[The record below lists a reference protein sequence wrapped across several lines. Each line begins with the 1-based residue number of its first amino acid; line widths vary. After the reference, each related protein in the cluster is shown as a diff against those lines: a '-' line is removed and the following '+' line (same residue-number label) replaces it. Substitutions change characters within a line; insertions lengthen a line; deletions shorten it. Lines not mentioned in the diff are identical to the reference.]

1 MTLEEL
7 LECSLLA
14 PGPATLWSVLGL
26 WASDSFSHTY
36 RVSSPSSEL
45 FKSDQLRWS
54 CNSASKGQGPDTQ
67 GTGPS
72 TGQRRASL
80 LPEVDPRGHPF
91 PSLQNTK
98 RFLVYCFVL
107 VLGGWRVILNHMG
120 GSVLLLEVKRP
131 KQPIHWS
138 ACWQRRS
145 LVQSSPGPQGKK
157 VFVWKYRRQK
167 PGFSRREDRRV
178 WRVGSRTVVPKQSG
192 VSVS

>member
-14 PGPATLWSVLGL
+14 PGPATVWSVLGL

-72 TGQRRASL
+72 TGQRRALL

-120 GSVLLLEVKRP
+120 GSVLLVEVKRP

-157 VFVWKYRRQK
+157 SICVKIQK
-167 PGFSRREDRRV
+167 TEARILKAG
-178 WRVGSRTVVPKQSG
+178 G
-192 VSVS
+192 